1 MKLKWKGKL
10 SEENAFVY
18 PDLPEDAKPFS
29 DSKSSWQMILLI
41 APVLV
46 MAYIGIQIRL
56 KYVDE
61 IMFSRGALFCG
72 VALAIPFLF
81 VHELLHA
88 ICCPRGSIV
97 NVYWSTA
104 GVSLIPTC
112 PIKKQRYIIMALLP
126 TLVLGIMPFLIWL
139 FIPAMDVTVGSI
151 IFAFSIG
158 SLSMSIGD
166 MFNVL
171 IAIKKMNHNSYLITS
186 AMQIYFFD
194 RC

>member
-81 VHELLHA
+81 IHELLHA

-104 GVSLIPTC
+104 GISLIPTC

-126 TLVLGIMPFLIWL
+126 TLVLGIIPFLIWL
-139 FIPAMDVTVGSI
+139 FIPAMDATIGSI

-171 IAIKKMNHNSYLITS
+171 IALKKMNHDSYLITS
-186 AMQIYFFD
+186 AMQVYIFD

>member
-1 MKLKWKGKL
+1 MELKWKGKL
-10 SEENAFVY
+10 SEENAYVY

-29 DSKSSWQMILLI
+29 DSKSSWQMFLLI
-41 APVLV
+41 VPILV

-56 KYVDE
+56 KYVDG

-88 ICCPRGSIV
+88 ICCPKGSIV

-104 GVSLIPTC
+104 GISLIPAC
-112 PIKKQRYIIMALLP
+112 PIKKQRYIIMVLLP
-126 TLVLGIMPFLIWL
+126 TLVLGVIPFLIWL
-139 FIPAMDVTVGSI
+139 LIPTMDVTIGSI

-166 MFNVL
+166 LSNVL
-171 IAIKKMNHNSYLITS
+171 AALKKMNRDSYLITS
-186 AMQIYFFD
+186 AVQIYIFD
-194 RC
+194 RY

>member
-56 KYVDE
+56 KYVDG

-104 GVSLIPTC
+104 GISLIPTC

-126 TLVLGIMPFLIWL
+126 TLVLGIIPFLIWL

-171 IAIKKMNHNSYLITS
+171 IAIKKMNHDSYLITS
-186 AMQIYFFD
+186 AMQIYIFD

>member
-18 PDLPEDAKPFS
+18 PDLPENAKPFS
-29 DSKSSWQMILLI
+29 DNNSSWQMYSLI

-56 KYVDE
+56 KYVDG
-61 IMFSRGALFCG
+61 IMYSRGALFCG

-104 GVSLIPTC
+104 GISLIPTC

-126 TLVLGIMPFLIWL
+126 TLVLGIIPFLIWL
-139 FIPAMDVTVGSI
+139 FIPAMDVTIGSI

-171 IAIKKMNHNSYLITS
+171 IALKKMNHESYLITS

>member
-186 AMQIYFFD
+186 AMQIYIFD